1 MKIAIEFI
9 AYVQRLLVEGDF
21 TATYKYALLHAIAD
35 VCVESPNVT
44 VNGKLPISLD
54 VLADKLIRLYWNQAR
69 PFGGQAHQQQL
80 HQNSDSQKQIAIIS
94 KVQSIQQTGLYN
106 INQLYKSSHYKAV
119 HSVAKTALKNGP
131 LWRLQILAKKEECFL
146 YPHDKSQK
154 HIELN
159 AGIAG
164 YFREFY
170 HLITYLA
177 RAAWI
182 DKIISFKHNQYLV
195 GAQANLPEFL
205 FGQDRKALAYAKP
218 LLQEIQKNACFYC
231 GKKLDQHAEVDHFIS
246 FAKYAFDL
254 GHNFVLADRTC
265 NNSKRDYLAS
275 YEHKYKWEEN
285 NLGNHAHLIS
295 EQLASYVECDTDKS
309 MAVAD
314 WAYQIARNSASNLW
328 QSKSGFRLA

>member
-1 MKIAIEFI
+1 MTMKSAVDFI
-9 AYVQRLLVEGDF
+9 AYIQRMLVEGDF

-35 VCVESPNVT
+35 VCVESPNIT
-44 VNGKLPISLD
+44 VNSKLIISFD
-54 VLADKLIRLYWNQAR
+54 VLADKMLRLYWAQAR
-69 PFGGQAHQQQL
+69 PFGRQSEQRLL
-80 HQNSDSQKQIAIIS
+80 HQNNDSQKQIAIIAAVQ
-94 KVQSIQQTGLYN
+94 KVQQTGIYN
-106 INQLYKSSHYKAV
+106 INQLYKSPYYKSV

-146 YPHDKSQK
+146 YPHDKGQK
-154 HIELN
+154 HIQLN

-182 DKIISFKHNQYLV
+182 DKISSFKHNQQLV

-205 FGQDRKALAYAKP
+205 FGQDRKALGYAKS
-218 LLQEIQKNACFYC
+218 LLQELQQNTCFYC
-231 GKKLDQHAEVDHFIS
+231 GKKLKHDAEVDHFIP

-254 GHNFVLADRTC
+254 GHNFVLADRAC

-275 YEHKYKWEEN
+275 YPHKYKWEES
-285 NLGNHAHLIS
+285 NLGQHAKVIS
-295 EQLASYVECDTDKS
+295 EELSRYVECDVEKS
-309 MAVAD
+309 LAVSD
-314 WAYQIARNSASNLW
+314 WAYQIASSSTSNLW
-328 QSKSGFRLA
+328 

>member
-1 MKIAIEFI
+1 MKTAIEFI
-9 AYVQRLLVEGDF
+9 TYVQRMLVEGDF
-21 TATYKYALLHAIAD
+21 SATYKYALLHAIAD
-35 VCVESPNVT
+35 VCLESPNVT
-44 VNGKLPISLD
+44 VNGKLPISFDL
-54 VLADKLIRLYWNQAR
+54 LADKMLRLYWSQAR
-69 PFGGQAHQQQL
+69 PFRGAMQSQQL
-80 HQNSDSQKQIAIIS
+80 HQNSNSKKQIAIITA
-94 KVQSIQQTGLYN
+94 VHNIQQTGLYN
-106 INQLYKSSHYKAV
+106 INQLYKSPMYKQV
-119 HSVAKTALKNGP
+119 HSLAKRTLKDQP

-146 YPHDKSQK
+146 YPHDKSQQ

-218 LLQEIQKNACFYC
+218 LLQELQKNTCFYC
-231 GKKLDQHAEVDHFIS
+231 GKKLNDHAEVDHFIP
-246 FAKYAFDL
+246 FAKYTFDL
-254 GHNFVLADRTC
+254 GHNFVLADRAC

-275 YEHKYKWEEN
+275 YEHKYKWEEC
-285 NLGNHAHLIS
+285 NLGHYSTMIA
-295 EQLASYVECDTDKS
+295 EELAGYVECDSDKS

-328 QSKSGFRLA
+328 QNTSEFRLA

>member
-1 MKIAIEFI
+1 MKSAIDFI
-9 AYVQRLLVEGDF
+9 NYIQRLLVEGDF

-44 VNGKLPISLD
+44 VNGKLNISLD
-54 VLADKLIRLYWNQAR
+54 VLADRLLRLYWGQAR
-69 PFGGQAHQQQL
+69 PFSGQSKQQQL
-80 HQNSDSQKQIAIIS
+80 HQNSDSAKQIAIITA
-94 KVQSIQQTGLYN
+94 VQQIQETGIYN
-106 INQLYKSSHYKAV
+106 INQLYKSPHHKNV
-119 HSVAKTALKNGP
+119 HNVAKRALKEGP
-131 LWRLQILAKKEECFL
+131 LWRLQILAKHEECFL
-146 YPHDKSQK
+146 YPHDKNLK

-218 LLQEIQKNACFYC
+218 VLLELQKNTCFYC
-231 GKKLDQHAEVDHFIS
+231 GKKLDQHSEVDHFIP

-254 GHNFVLADRTC
+254 GHNFVLADRSC

-275 YEHKYKWEEN
+275 YDHKLKWESQ
-285 NLGNHAHLIS
+285 NLGLNSSVLTQ
-295 EQLASYVECDTDKS
+295 ELAAYVECNEEKS
-309 MAVAD
+309 LAVSD
-314 WAYQIARNSASNLW
+314 WAYQIARNSRSNLW
-328 QSKSGFRLA
+328 QDRNHFMQA